1 MKKETGT
8 AKWLSRL
15 KAYGYIKLDDDGNH
29 KLKNGEDVDIQ
40 LLNRAKDRKGTDDDP
55 RRN

>member
-15 KAYGYIKLDDDGNH
+15 KAYGYIKLDDDENH